1 MRTRRYKACFPR
13 GAIAELV
20 IGLTLLV
27 ATAYAGE
34 YTGTRTSTK
43 LYTPVDPSAG
53 GGIVAV
59 ITAPG
64 GSPLA
69 AIAVA
74 PDNPRKRC
82 YAGNVS
88 GKKIS
93 FRGMAPDKYALFI
106 LYPDAFYEGITL
118 VRSSRAGV
126 LTSEQREKID
136 QTLKR
141 AVPFFDVKQIHR
153 IEGASGEFVSAR
165 AIVTYLRTGTTG
177 TTMASGFRGDTFS
190 GQLRSI
196 RLVRFEDVGPGFQIA
211 MTRELT
217 RNEIVGD
224 DPKGVLKG
232 RFVRN
237 LSRIRVSDRIKDLGE
252 LNLRK

>member
-1 MRTRRYKACFPR
+1 MLARPITERLLYAC
-13 GAIAELV
+13 LV
-20 IGLTLLV
+20 LT
-27 ATAYAGE
+27 AANAFAGKF
-34 YTGTRTSTK
+34 TGTKTSSK
-43 LYTPVDPSAG
+43 LYTPPDSSAG

-59 ITAPG
+59 IAAPSR
-64 GSPLA
+64 SPLA

-82 YAGNVS
+82 YAGEIS
-88 GKKIS
+88 GKRIS
-93 FRGMAPDKYALFI
+93 FHGMAPDKYALFI
-106 LYPDAFYEGITL
+106 LYPDTFYEGITL
-118 VRSSRAGV
+118 VRSSQAGV

-177 TTMASGFRGDTFS
+177 TTMVSGFRGDTFS

-224 DPKGVLKG
+224 APKGVLKG
-232 RFVRN
+232 HFTSA
-237 LSRIRVSDRIKDLGE
+237 LSRIRVSDKIKDLGE
-252 LNLRK
+252 LNLRE